1 MTFHLK
7 ADRSFTGFLRLKKK
21 QQESSVL
28 ILRNISWLS
37 ILKIASQFLLFS
49 NSKRYLKISGPL
61 PFLFSTHPSAK
72 RAQRFSLVGVD
83 EYKHHK
89 DTLS

>member
-1 MTFHLK
+1 MLGSFSLYLWTSNAFLPMTFHLK

-21 QQESSVL
+21 AQQESSVL

-61 PFLFSTHPSAK
+61 PFLFSTHP
-72 RAQRFSLVGVD
+72 
-83 EYKHHK
+83 
-89 DTLS
+89 